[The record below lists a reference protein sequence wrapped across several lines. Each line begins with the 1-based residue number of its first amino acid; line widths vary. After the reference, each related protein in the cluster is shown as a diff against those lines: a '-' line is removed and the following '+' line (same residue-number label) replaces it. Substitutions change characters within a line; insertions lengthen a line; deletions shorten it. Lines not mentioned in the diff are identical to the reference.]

1 MFNPKSITVGILT
14 NKKTSTTTL
23 TSQNSMYKVYLNS
36 ISLSLDDFK
45 NAFYPCNYFTPNE
58 FVKITNMDYYT
69 ICNFP
74 KCKYRNTCGNSLDA
88 CGNSLD
94 ACGNSLDACGN
105 CLDACGNWLDAC
117 GNWLDACGNWLDACG
132 NCLNAFKDCLDTSR
146 NCLDAC
152 GNGICSGKVLSL
164 YTETLS
170 KFMEY
175 NGILCQN
182 TIEPRYLISF
192 TNEVFKYNNF
202 KDIPKIVTALSWAT
216 ILHWTK
222 LSMKSTFNIAYKIE
236 FHYYD
241 ENFMPE
247 PVIYVFQYKI
257 DY

>member
-88 CGNSLD
+88 CGN
-94 ACGNSLDACGN
+94 C
-105 CLDACGNWLDAC
+105 
-117 GNWLDACGNWLDACG
+117 LDACGNWLDACG

>member
-14 NKKTSTTTL
+14 NKKTSTTTI
-23 TSQNSMYKVYLNS
+23 NSDYKVFLKT
-36 ISLSLDDFK
+36 ISLTLEEFK
-45 NAFYPCNYFTPNE
+45 NAFYSCNYFNPNE
-58 FVKITNMDYYT
+58 FVNITNIEYYT
-69 ICNFP
+69 ICNLP
-74 KCKYRNTCGNSLDA
+74 NYKCNDLSNNNIKYRGKYMDCSDNCIEPWFLCLD
-88 CGNSLD
+88 N
-94 ACGNSLDACGN
+94 CGN
-105 CLDACGNWLDAC
+105 CFD
-117 GNWLDACGNWLDACG
+117 
-132 NCLNAFKDCLDTSR
+132 AFKDCLETSG
-146 NCLDAC
+146 NCIDAFENYLETSGNCIDAC
-152 GNGICSGKVLSL
+152 GNGICSGGKLSL
-164 YTETLS
+164 YTQTLS

-222 LSMKSTFNIAYKIE
+222 LSMKSTFNIAYNIE

-257 DY
+257 NY